1 MKRISLEQLPAVLGR
16 LRPNP
21 RVVASGNFATPAALL
36 NAVDQALPEY
46 ILHIL
51 NAQKGIPQRSGVTP
65 ETAFVGPGM
74 RRAPNLQYVPC
85 RLSLVPVLLHRSTPP
100 DVVVLHTSGIH
111 NDYVSLGI
119 EVNILPAAVEV
130 ARERGGIVVAQV
142 NRHMPYT
149 YGDAEMHLD
158 DIDYV
163 VEVDE
168 RISEHRPGSP
178 DDTSTEIGDRI
189 AREVPHGATL
199 QLGIG
204 AVPDA
209 VLRGLT
215 HKRNLRIWSEMFS
228 DGVLPLVTGGN
239 MDPDRPLTASFLFGT
254 QRLYTWVDH
263 NPGVRMMRTE
273 VTNDPGRIARQT
285 IMTSVNGALQVD
297 ISAQAN
303 ASRIGGEIYSG
314 FGGSTDFIVGALHS
328 RGGHAYIALPSWH
341 PRANTSTIVPQIE
354 GPVTSFQHSA
364 IVTEQGLAVVF
375 GNGEVEQTRQIIDRC
390 AHPDARAEL
399 WEVARWLGRY

>member
-1 MKRISLEQLPAVLGR
+1 M
-16 LRPNP
+16 
-21 RVVASGNFATPAALL
+21 
-36 NAVDQALPEY
+36 
-46 ILHIL
+46 
-51 NAQKGIPQRSGVTP
+51 
-65 ETAFVGPGM
+65 
-74 RRAPNLQYVPC
+74 
-85 RLSLVPVLLHRSTPP
+85 
-100 DVVVLHTSGIH
+100 LHTSGIH

-119 EVNILPAAVEV
+119 EVNILPAAIEV

-149 YGDAEMHLD
+149 YGDAEIHLD
-158 DIDYV
+158 DIDFV

-189 AREVPHGATL
+189 AREVSHGATL

-215 HKRNLRIWSEMFS
+215 HTRNLRIWSEMFS

-254 QRLYTWVDH
+254 QRLYTWSTTT
-263 NPGVRMMRTE
+263 GVRMMRTE
-273 VTNDPGRIARQT
+273 MTNDPGRIARQT

-303 ASRIGGEIYSG
+303 ASRIDGEIYSG

-354 GPVTSFQHSA
+354 GRSPRSSTPRSSPSRAWRSCSATARSNRPDRSSTGVRTPTLAPNCGKWRGGWAATDTRRHFNSLLIRRSESRLPPV
-364 IVTEQGLAVVF
+364 
-375 GNGEVEQTRQIIDRC
+375 
-390 AHPDARAEL
+390 
-399 WEVARWLGRY
+399 